1 MVIRTQYNS
10 PTINLNKKKAIMKT
24 KSTKSPVK
32 TGVTERYDELYPVNL
47 LSYGEDNN
55 DLYYDKDD
63 DAYYLDLKASIHK
76 YGLKTP
82 ILVYSTNEV
91 KSGNTRLRACIEL
104 GYDVIPIVRSILDK
118 PDNKFSNL
126 MALQMENQTRP
137 TNLRRQYNQIHKTII
152 AYEDCNNKTCSAN
165 IIEKEICPAAQMSY
179 NMYKNLSLLQSSRP
193 DLFQRVIDSNGS
205 KLSPGKAIELLK
217 QDLLKSKQLNISKAL
232 ENAVTREDVT
242 YAVNAVS
249 NALNTMFGVKINGRD
264 GNQINAFDN
273 IQQNTI
279 GGLVHE
285 VFTNAIAHSINH
297 RANNPDEVVAFPP
310 KKHNDEDIQFPLHNG
325 GIEVK
330 TCLIKDGNKIKYV
343 CKNPKDGY
351 FLFAGFTPEY
361 DRCYVSYGRTGGDI
375 WNKAGAAYA
384 NVDMHKLASYN
395 LDTFFGELKIDKD
408 RVVVYTDR
416 LGVI

>member
-1 MVIRTQYNS
+1 MSKKQKQNAPVIE
-10 PTINLNKKKAIMKT
+10 
-24 KSTKSPVK
+24 
-32 TGVTERYDELYPVNL
+32 GVTEKFDELYSVNL
-47 LSYGEDNN
+47 LTYGEDNY
-55 DLYYDKDD
+55 DLYYDRDD
-63 DAYYLDLKASIHK
+63 SSYYTDLKASIYE
-76 YGLKTP
+76 YGLKSP
-82 ILVYSTNEV
+82 ILVYSTDEV

-104 GYDVIPIVRSILDK
+104 GYEYIPIVRSILDK
-118 PDNKFSNL
+118 PKDKFSNL

-137 TNLRRQYNQIHKTII
+137 SNLRRQYNQIYKTIS
-152 AYEDCNNKTCSAN
+152 AYEQVNGKICSAN
-165 IIEKEICPAAQMSY
+165 IVEKEICPAAQMSY
-179 NMYKNLSLLQSSRP
+179 NQYKNLSTLESGRP

-205 KLSPGKAIELLK
+205 KLSPGKAIELMK

-264 GNQINAFDN
+264 GSQINAFDN

-285 VFTNAIAHSINH
+285 VFTNSIAHSINH
-297 RANNPDEVVAFPP
+297 RANNPDEVTAFPP
-310 KKHNDEDIQFPLHNG
+310 KKHNDEDIQFPMHNG

-361 DRCYVSYGRTGGDI
+361 DRCYVSYGRTSGDI

-384 NVDMHKLASYN
+384 TIDMNKLASSN

-408 RVVVYTDR
+408 RVVVYTDK
-416 LGVI
+416 LGII

>member
-1 MVIRTQYNS
+1 M
-10 PTINLNKKKAIMKT
+10 KAQKE
-24 KSTKSPVK
+24 KSPVK
-32 TGVTERYDELYPVNL
+32 EGVTERYDELYSVNL
-47 LSYGEDNN
+47 LSYGEDNKY
-55 DLYYDKDD
+55 LYYDRDD
-63 DAYYLDLKASIHK
+63 EAYYTDLKASISE

-82 ILVYSTNEV
+82 ILVYSTDEV
-91 KSGNTRLRACIEL
+91 KSGNTRLKACIEL
-104 GYDVIPIVRSILDK
+104 GYEYIPIVRSILSK
-118 PDNKFSNL
+118 PTDKFSNL

-137 TNLRRQYNQIHKTII
+137 SNLRRQYNQIYKTIL
-152 AYEDCNNKTCSAN
+152 AYQETYNKTCSAN
-165 IIEKEICPAAQMSY
+165 IIEKDICTAAQMSY
-179 NMYKNLSLLQSSRP
+179 NAYKNLSVLETNRP
-193 DLFQRVIDSNGS
+193 DLFKRVIDSNGS
-205 KLSPGKAIELLK
+205 KLSPGKAIELMK

-232 ENAVTREDVT
+232 ENAVTKEDVT

-249 NALNTMFGVKINGRD
+249 NALNTMLGVKINGRN

-297 RANNPDEVVAFPP
+297 RANKPDEVTAFPP
-310 KKHNDEDIQFPLHNG
+310 KKHNDEDIQFPMHNG

-351 FLFAGFTPEY
+351 FLFAAFTSEY
-361 DRCYVSYGRTGGDI
+361 DRCYVSYGRTSGDI

-384 NVDMHKLASYN
+384 NIDMQKLFDCN
-395 LDTFFGELKIDKD
+395 LDTFFGELKIEKDK
-408 RVVVYTDR
+408 VVVYTDK
-416 LGVI
+416 LGII

>member
-1 MVIRTQYNS
+1 MS
-10 PTINLNKKKAIMKT
+10 KT
-24 KSTKSPVK
+24 KQNAPVIE
-32 TGVTERYDELYPVNL
+32 GVTEKFDELYPVNL
-47 LSYGEDNN
+47 LTYGEDNY

-63 DAYYLDLKASIHK
+63 SSYYTDLKASIYE
-76 YGLKTP
+76 YGLKSP
-82 ILVYSTNEV
+82 ILVYSTDEV

-104 GYDVIPIVRSILDK
+104 GYEYIPIVRSILDK
-118 PDNKFSNL
+118 PKDKFSNL

-137 TNLRRQYNQIHKTII
+137 SNLRRQYNQIYKTIS
-152 AYEDCNNKTCSAN
+152 AYEQVNNKTCSAN

-179 NMYKNLSLLQSSRP
+179 NQYKNLSTLESNRP

-205 KLSPGKAIELLK
+205 KLSPGKAIELMK

-264 GNQINAFDN
+264 GSQIKAFDN

-297 RANNPDEVVAFPP
+297 RANNPDEVTAFPP
-310 KKHNDEDIQFPLHNG
+310 KKHNDEDIQFPMHNG

-361 DRCYVSYGRTGGDI
+361 DRCYVSYGRTSGDI

-384 NVDMHKLASYN
+384 TVDMHKLASSN

-408 RVVVYTDR
+408 RVVVYTDK
-416 LGVI
+416 LGII

>member
-1 MVIRTQYNS
+1 MFLLKFNK
-10 PTINLNKKKAIMKT
+10 LNKAIMKAQ
-24 KSTKSPVK
+24 KPKSPVK
-32 TGVTERYDELYPVNL
+32 DGVTERYDELYPVNL
-47 LSYGEDNN
+47 LTYGEDNN
-55 DLYYDKDD
+55 YLYYDKDD
-63 DAYYLDLKASIHK
+63 DSYYTDLKASISE

-82 ILVYSTNEV
+82 ILVYSTDEV
-91 KSGNTRLRACIEL
+91 KSGNTRLKACIEL
-104 GYDVIPIVRSILDK
+104 GYEYIPIVRSILNK
-118 PDNKFSNL
+118 PSDKFSNL

-137 TNLRRQYNQIHKTII
+137 TNLRRQYNQIYKTIL
-152 AYEDCNNKTCSAN
+152 AYQEVNNKTCSAN

-179 NMYKNLSLLQSSRP
+179 NQYKNLSTLESTRP
-193 DLFQRVIDSNGS
+193 DLFQRVIESNGS
-205 KLSPGKAIELLK
+205 KLSPGKAIDLMK

-249 NALNTMFGVKINGRD
+249 NALNTMFGVKINGRN

-297 RANNPDEVVAFPP
+297 RANKPDEVTAFPP
-310 KKHNDEDIQFPLHNG
+310 KKHNDEDIQFPMHNG

-351 FLFAGFTPEY
+351 FLFAAFTPEY
-361 DRCYVSYGRTGGDI
+361 DRCYVSYGKTSGDI

-384 NVDMHKLASYN
+384 NIDMHKLVNSN
-395 LDTFFGELKIDKD
+395 LDTFFGQLKIEKDK
-408 RVVVYTDR
+408 VVVYTDK
-416 LGVI
+416 LGII

>member
-1 MVIRTQYNS
+1 M
-10 PTINLNKKKAIMKT
+10 LKT
-24 KSTKSPVK
+24 TKQKEKSPIVE
-32 TGVTERYDELYPVNL
+32 GVTERYDELYPVKL
-47 LSYGEDNN
+47 LTYGEDNSE
-55 DLYYDKDD
+55 LYYDKDD
-63 DAYYLDLKASIHK
+63 SSYYVDLKSSISK

-82 ILVYSTNEV
+82 ILVYSTDEV

-104 GYDVIPIVRSILDK
+104 GYEYIPIVRSILEK
-118 PDNKFSNL
+118 PSDKFSNL

-137 TNLRRQYNQIHKTII
+137 SNLRRQYNQICKTIS
-152 AYEDCNNKTCSAN
+152 AYEQTYGKVCSAN

-179 NMYKNLSLLQSSRP
+179 NQYKNLSTLETSRP
-193 DLFQRVIDSNGS
+193 DLFQRVIESNGS
-205 KLSPGKAIELLK
+205 KLSPGKAIDLMK

-249 NALNTMFGVKINGRD
+249 NALNTLLGVKINGRD
-264 GNQINAFDN
+264 GTQIKAFDN

-297 RANNPDEVVAFPP
+297 RTNNPDEVTAFPP
-310 KKHNDEDIQFPLHNG
+310 KKHNDEDIQFLKHNG

-384 NVDMHKLASYN
+384 TIDIHKLANSN
-395 LDTFFGELKIDKD
+395 LDTFYGELKVDKD
-408 RVVVYTDR
+408 KVVVYTDK
-416 LGVI
+416 LSVI

>member
-1 MVIRTQYNS
+1 MS
-10 PTINLNKKKAIMKT
+10 KT
-24 KSTKSPVK
+24 KQNAPVIE
-32 TGVTERYDELYPVNL
+32 GVTEKFDELYPVNL
-47 LSYGEDNN
+47 LTYGEDNY

-63 DAYYLDLKASIHK
+63 SSYYTDLKASIYD
-76 YGLKTP
+76 YGLKSP
-82 ILVYSTNEV
+82 ILVYSTDEV

-104 GYDVIPIVRSILDK
+104 GYEYIPIVRSILDK
-118 PDNKFSNL
+118 PKDKFSNL

-137 TNLRRQYNQIHKTII
+137 SNLRRQYNQIYKTIS
-152 AYEDCNNKTCSAN
+152 AYEQVNNKTCSAN
-165 IIEKEICPAAQMSY
+165 IIEKEICTAAQMSY
-179 NMYKNLSLLQSSRP
+179 NQYKNLSTLESNRP

-205 KLSPGKAIELLK
+205 KLSPGKAIELMK

-264 GNQINAFDN
+264 GSQINAFNN

-297 RANNPDEVVAFPP
+297 RANNPDEVTAFPP
-310 KKHNDEDIQFPLHNG
+310 KKHNDEDIQFPMHNG

-361 DRCYVSYGRTGGDI
+361 DRCYVSYGRTSGDI

-384 NVDMHKLASYN
+384 TVDMHKLASSN

-408 RVVVYTDR
+408 RVVVYTDK
-416 LGVI
+416 LGII

>member
-1 MVIRTQYNS
+1 M
-10 PTINLNKKKAIMKT
+10 KAQKE
-24 KSTKSPVK
+24 KSPVK
-32 TGVTERYDELYPVNL
+32 DGVTERYDELYPINL
-47 LSYGEDNN
+47 LTYGEDNN
-55 DLYYDKDD
+55 YLYYDKDD
-63 DAYYLDLKASIHK
+63 DSYYTDLKASICE

-82 ILVYSTNEV
+82 ILVYSTDEV
-91 KSGNTRLRACIEL
+91 KSGNTRLKACIEL
-104 GYDVIPIVRSILDK
+104 GYEYIPIVRSIVSK
-118 PDNKFSNL
+118 PTDKFSNL

-137 TNLRRQYNQIHKTII
+137 TNLRRQYNQIYKTIL
-152 AYEDCNNKTCSAN
+152 AYEEVNNKTCSAN

-179 NMYKNLSLLQSSRP
+179 NAYKNLSTLESARP
-193 DLFQRVIDSNGS
+193 DLFKRVIDSNGS
-205 KLSPGKAIELLK
+205 KLSPGKAIELMK

-249 NALNTMFGVKINGRD
+249 NALNSMLGVKINGRN

-297 RANNPDEVVAFPP
+297 RANKPDEVTAFPP
-310 KKHNDEDIQFPLHNG
+310 KRHNDEDIQFPMHNG

-351 FLFAGFTPEY
+351 FLFAAFTPEY
-361 DRCYVSYGRTGGDI
+361 DRCYVSYGRTSGDI

-384 NVDMHKLASYN
+384 NIDMQKLANSN
-395 LDTFFGELKIDKD
+395 LDTFFGELKLDKD
-408 RVVVYTDR
+408 KVVVYTDK
-416 LGVI
+416 LGII

>member
-1 MVIRTQYNS
+1 MT
-10 PTINLNKKKAIMKT
+10 TKKQ
-24 KSTKSPVK
+24 KSPVK
-32 TGVTERYDELYPVNL
+32 DGVTEKYDELYPVNL
-47 LSYGEDNN
+47 LTYGEDNY

-63 DAYYLDLKASIHK
+63 SSYYTDLKSSIYE
-76 YGLKTP
+76 YGLKSP
-82 ILVYSTNEV
+82 ILVYSTDEV

-104 GYDVIPIVRSILDK
+104 GYEYIPVVRSVVSK
-118 PDNKFSNL
+118 PTDKFSNL

-137 TNLRRQYNQIHKTII
+137 SNLRRQYNQIYKTIS
-152 AYEDCNNKTCSAN
+152 AYEQVNNKICSPN
-165 IIEKEICPAAQMSY
+165 IIEKGICPAAQMSY
-179 NMYKNLSLLQSSRP
+179 NQYKNLSTLESARP
-193 DLFQRVIDSNGS
+193 DLFQRVIDSNGF
-205 KLSPGKAIELLK
+205 KLSPGKAIELMK

-249 NALNTMFGVKINGRD
+249 NALNTLFGVKINGRD
-264 GNQINAFDN
+264 GNQIKAFDN

-297 RANNPDEVVAFPP
+297 RANNNDKVTAFPP
-310 KKHNDEDIQFPLHNG
+310 KKHNDEDIQFPMHNG

-343 CKNPKDGY
+343 CKNPKEGY

-361 DRCYVSYGRTGGDI
+361 DRCYVSYGRTSGDI

-384 NVDMHKLASYN
+384 NIDMHKLANSN

-408 RVVVYTDR
+408 KVVVYTDK
-416 LGVI
+416 LGII